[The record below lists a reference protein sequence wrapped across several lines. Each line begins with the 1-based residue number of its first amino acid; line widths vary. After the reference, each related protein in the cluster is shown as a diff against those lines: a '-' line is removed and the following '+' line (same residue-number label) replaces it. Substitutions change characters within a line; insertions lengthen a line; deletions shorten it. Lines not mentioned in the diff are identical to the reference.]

1 VPKYHKFGYKLVSY
15 SQLGEAIVYSE
26 PCEVNGIEWRLKT
39 YPKGNGVAKGT
50 HLSVF
55 LELSRGYENE
65 NKYEY
70 KIELLNHLNPKESI
84 VREYS
89 SKFDIG
95 ECWGY
100 NQFLAIADL
109 QNGFLGVGDTLH
121 FSVSVRNPSYRSLV
135 RDQQKF
141 IEVLQNRVNCV

>member
-1 VPKYHKFGYKLVSY
+1 VSY
-15 SQLGEAIVYSE
+15 SQQSDPFVYSE
-26 PCEVNGIEWRLKT
+26 PSGVNGIEWRLKT
-39 YPKGNGVAKGT
+39 YPKGNGAAKGT

-65 NKYEY
+65 NRYDY
-70 KIELLNHLNPKESI
+70 KIELLNHLNPKKSI
-84 VREYS
+84 VREHS
-89 SKFDIG
+89 SKFDVG

-121 FSVSVRNPSYRSLV
+121 FSVSVRKPSYRSLV
-135 RDQQKF
+135 SDQQKF
-141 IEVLQNRVNCV
+141 IEV